1 MARWQRLLST
11 RPVSLAGL
19 TRVGPAPRLPAD
31 TYERLPRQEHT
42 GGPHPIGRASRDDAD
57 CNELEDE
64 VQEAFIQGESS
75 TRYHGAS
82 LLANGIR

>member
-1 MARWQRLLST
+1 MAKAAEHT
-11 RPVSLAGL
+11 PCLAG
-19 TRVGPAPRLPAD
+19 RVDPGRPRASPPRGHVREAPTPGAD
-31 TYERLPRQEHT
+31 W
-42 GGPHPIGRASRDDAD
+42 GPHPIGRASRDDAD